1 MATSSL
7 TVQRV
12 LDHWA
17 AGMTAAAQLGAH
29 ILGSDAA
36 DEGQDEDLCP
46 FQEPEL
52 RAKWL
57 EGHRDCRDLRAGRR
71 KLNVRMMSQ
80 ATRSPARSCRAG
92 QTSAAYSHPGD
103 D

>member
-1 MATSSL
+1 MATSSR

-17 AGMTAAAQLGAH
+17 GGWTGAAKLGAH

-46 FQEPEL
+46 FQEPTL
-52 RAKWL
+52 RAKWQ
-57 EGHRDCRDLRAGRR
+57 EGYRDCLDLRAGRR
-71 KLNVRMMSQ
+71 RRDVPMTSEAARP
-80 ATRSPARSCRAG
+80 PARHRHVGS
-92 QTSAAYSHPGD
+92 TSAAHSHPGD